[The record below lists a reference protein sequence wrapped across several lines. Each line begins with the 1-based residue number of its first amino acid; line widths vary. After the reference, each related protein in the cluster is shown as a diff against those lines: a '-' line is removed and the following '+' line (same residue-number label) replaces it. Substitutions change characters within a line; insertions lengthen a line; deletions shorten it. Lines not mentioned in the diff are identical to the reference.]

1 MKVIDFKEYRESLL
15 KQKEII
21 KESLFY
27 TIDNDE
33 VSNLM
38 LLLKCVNMQLNAL
51 S

>member
-1 MKVIDFKEYRESLL
+1 MKVIDVKEYLESLL

-33 VSNLM
+33 VSSLM